1 MSADFDQKKVEGLI
15 HDYTQARMK
24 ECTLKED
31 FAKVLK
37 TQNGHVYIKVLRERI
52 LEELKL
58 TEITTIDEFEWFKMP
73 ESGQDKILPYDV
85 ESKHNLNNLNNE
97 TAIGYNN
104 LEERAA
110 NIERNND
117 IAHQSVFDK
126 MLADYF
132 LTKRSDYKQSN

>member
-1 MSADFDQKKVEGLI
+1 
-15 HDYTQARMK
+15 
-24 ECTLKED
+24 
-31 FAKVLK
+31 
-37 TQNGHVYIKVLRERI
+37 
-52 LEELKL
+52 
-58 TEITTIDEFEWFKMP
+58 MP

-117 IAHQSVFDK
+117 IAH
-126 MLADYF
+126 
-132 LTKRSDYKQSN
+132 